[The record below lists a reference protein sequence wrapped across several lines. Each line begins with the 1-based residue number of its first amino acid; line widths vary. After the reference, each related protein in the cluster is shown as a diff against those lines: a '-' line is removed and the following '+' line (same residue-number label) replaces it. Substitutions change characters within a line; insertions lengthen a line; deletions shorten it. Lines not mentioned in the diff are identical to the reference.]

1 MESGERKVESGKYK
15 LLRLALNPICSSSRV
30 ESGELTVEWN
40 VDSGECKVETELF
53 VS

>member
-15 LLRLALNPICSSSRV
+15 LPRLVLNPICSSSRV
-30 ESGELTVEWN
+30 ESGELTAEWKVE
-40 VDSGECKVETELF
+40 SGECKVETELF